1 MKNKDNYY
9 YPSTLYGCKRKTLFS
24 KLSCN
29 KENITN
35 AQGIFRLD
43 TGTYI
48 HNRWTD
54 YWRELGVLYGDWYCT
69 FCEQITKNALCPEI
83 CIHCGRNKLRYNEV
97 PIRDEKLK
105 ISAIADGIL
114 ILKDRRV
121 LWECKSINNKGF
133 KELEKTGKPKEEHFF
148 QANIYAHMLNIVGE
162 NIWIK
167 YENKDTQKSKDFF
180 MEKDGHLFK
189 QAINTIEIIESALE
203 DEKLLPREH
212 KNKNIPPCMWCD
224 FSRIC
229 WKTHLTFRK
238 VLDNVDIE

>member
-1 MKNKDNYY
+1 MKSKDNYY

-29 KENITN
+29 KENTTN

-54 YWRELGVLYGDWYCT
+54 YWRALGVLYGDWYCT
-69 FCEQITKNALCPEI
+69 FCEQVTKHTLCPEI
-83 CIHCGRNKLRYNEV
+83 CIHCGKNKLRYNEV
-97 PIRDEKLK
+97 PIRSEKLK

-114 ILKDRRV
+114 IMKDRRI

-133 KELEKTGKPKEEHFF
+133 KELEKTGIPKPEHFF

-189 QAINTIEIIESALE
+189 QAINTIDIIESAIE
-203 DEKLLPREH
+203 DEKLLSREH

-224 FSRIC
+224 YVGLCF
-229 WKTHLTFRK
+229 KTHLTFRK
-238 VLDNVDIE
+238 VLDSVNIE